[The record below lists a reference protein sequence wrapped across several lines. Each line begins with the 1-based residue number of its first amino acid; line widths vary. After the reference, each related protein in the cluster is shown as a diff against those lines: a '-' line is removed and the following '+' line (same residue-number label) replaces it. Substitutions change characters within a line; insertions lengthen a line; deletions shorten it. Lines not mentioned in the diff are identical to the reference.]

1 MSVCHKLS
9 SPSYLRTTSIHVS
22 VMDVNDNR
30 PHFFKDEYTF
40 NMSESS
46 SIGNTFTALTGTVSD
61 PDAGTNGAFTYS
73 LSGTSE

>member
-1 MSVCHKLS
+1 
-9 SPSYLRTTSIHVS
+9 
-22 VMDVNDNR
+22 MDVNDNR